1 MTRNGKIA
9 RLPQAVREE
18 LNRRLEDGEQG
29 IRLVE
34 WLNGLP
40 EVKAVIDKDFEGV
53 PITEINVSLWK
64 RGGFL
69 DWQARQRAESM
80 LERWRGESQKAEGR
94 RQKAEN
100 SAMSKEVSEALTEQL
115 MVHYAAALEDAIAES
130 DEKASN
136 RVDRLGKSLRDMLR
150 VRRHDLDRE
159 WCAAEQER
167 VKMERERLELLRAKL
182 QPEANAELEDGKEPP
197 LSHQEKAEMV
207 KQMVREAKERMGE
220 S

>member
-100 SAMSKEVSEALTEQL
+100 SAMSKEVSEALTERS
-115 MVHYAAALEDAIAES
+115 EER
-130 DEKASN
+130 
-136 RVDRLGKSLRDMLR
+136 RVGK
-150 VRRHDLDRE
+150 
-159 WCAAEQER
+159 
-167 VKMERERLELLRAKL
+167 
-182 QPEANAELEDGKEPP
+182 
-197 LSHQEKAEMV
+197 
-207 KQMVREAKERMGE
+207 
-220 S
+220 